1 MKSFTSNEQT
11 HKSRDNQN
19 SYSGESSL
27 GALHQNEQNRT
38 RGLAQHDEQLRIAL
52 HETCEQLAIP
62 DGIAASIADAGI
74 ARFIISADGTVKPL
88 SSYPDLESFVKA
100 HRSNAPS
107 TPPTRMNAVQYAD
120 ERTMR
125 KTELF
130 EQLKVFSAAGNMK
143 AYRSARSEYAQL

>member
-1 MKSFTSNEQT
+1 MKTFTSNQQT
-11 HKSRDNQN
+11 HKSSGTNS
-19 SYSGESSL
+19 SYSGDSSR
-27 GALHQNEQNRT
+27 GAVYNNEQNRI

-74 ARFIISADGTVKPL
+74 SRFIISADSTVKPL

-107 TPPTRMNAVQYAD
+107 AAPTTMAAVQHAD
-120 ERTMR
+120 ERAMR
-125 KTELF
+125 KAELF
-130 EQLKVFSAAGNMK
+130 E
-143 AYRSARSEYAQL
+143 